1 MINWDIVISNLSEG
15 KIVTVD
21 PARWNMNNPEYAEML
36 KLWTDNNFNT
46 DSVKWTNFYNTEDI
60 EKYIAENLGITPLRS
75 WISCVEP
82 GYMTG
87 YHYDIDDNEAEYL
100 KHGELKRYSV
110 FISEPSV
117 GQVFILGNEYH
128 YNKPQGTMLEW
139 DNHREWHNGINGSL
153 SNKYMFH
160 IIGY

>member
-1 MINWDIVISNLSEG
+1 MTNWNSIIHELTDGRV
-15 KIVTVD
+15 VTVD
-21 PARWNMNNPEYAEML
+21 PERWDMNNPEYKIML
-36 KLWTDNNFNT
+36 DLWKDSNFNT
-46 DSVKWTNFYNTEDI
+46 DSVKWTNFYNTKDI

-87 YHYDIDDNEAEYL
+87 YHYDIDDNEKEYL
-100 KHGELKRYSV
+100 KHGKLKRYSV
-110 FISEPSV
+110 FISQPSV
-117 GQVFILGNEYH
+117 GQLFVLGHEYH
-128 YNKPQGTMLEW
+128 YNKPQGTILEW